1 MILYM
6 SVAVKLVGEEHAM
19 QLYRDSIFCP
29 FFRGDRPAQ
38 KRVFDTILSG
48 CIPVALAHHYEKD
61 NDNKTSYFAN
71 GACPTSKVYPWAKGS
86 FGEKYPHM
94 GIDYSELF
102 VEIDAKECG
111 SGGVD
116 CIPTVLEKLLND
128 TAALRKKQYTLAKYA
143 RLFSFGMQDNAF
155 QHVDAMSA
163 LLVVGRHH
171 VMLMSDLSQSP

>member
-1 MILYM
+1 
-6 SVAVKLVGEEHAM
+6 
-19 QLYRDSIFCP
+19 
-29 FFRGDRPAQ
+29 
-38 KRVFDTILSG
+38 
-48 CIPVALAHHYEKD
+48 
-61 NDNKTSYFAN
+61 
-71 GACPTSKVYPWAKGS
+71 
-86 FGEKYPHM
+86 M